1 MKELIAIGA
10 LSKYEF
16 YAPSHPDLTGVETS
30 YVAGYGSDYKE
41 GQLSK
46 VMSEAKLVGDIVK
59 NWLEN
64 GQDRPTICF
73 CVDVAHAN
81 YVTMEFARAGVT
93 VEVMTA
99 STPHEERQL
108 VIRRFEQGIT
118 KIIVNVG
125 VLVAGF
131 DSDVRCIIF
140 ARPTKSEIRWIQT
153 LGRGLRAAPGKDHC
167 LIFDHSGTVN
177 KLGYPDD
184 IEYDY
189 LPSSSDGME
198 EAPQRVVKADE
209 AEKLPKECSQ
219 CHFVKPAGIYICPK
233 CGFKPLAGEDV
244 ETDKSRGLTKV
255 SKAEVKY
262 TTEQK
267 QSWWSQILFYQ
278 RTRAAQGRP
287 VSDGWCAHTYKQ
299 KFGVWPRG
307 LHHTPQQTTPEVS
320 NFIKSKLIAFAK
332 RKENRGEAA

>member
-1 MKELIAIGA
+1 
-10 LSKYEF
+10 
-16 YAPSHPDLTGVETS
+16 
-30 YVAGYGSDYKE
+30 
-41 GQLSK
+41 
-46 VMSEAKLVGDIVK
+46 
-59 NWLEN
+59 
-64 GQDRPTICF
+64 
-73 CVDVAHAN
+73 
-81 YVTMEFARAGVT
+81 
-93 VEVMTA
+93 MTA
-99 STPHEERQL
+99 STPHDERQL
-108 VIRRFEQGIT
+108 TIRRFEQGIT
-118 KIIVNVG
+118 KIIINVG

-140 ARPTKSEIRWIQT
+140 ARPTKSEMRWIQI

-167 LIFDHSGTVN
+167 LIFDHTGTVN

-198 EAPQRVVKADE
+198 DAPQRAVKTDE

-219 CHFVKPAGIYICPK
+219 CHYVKPAGIYICPK

-244 ETDKSRGLTKV
+244 ETDKSRGLKKV

-262 TTEQK
+262 TAEQK

-299 KFGVWPRG
+299 KFSVWPRG
-307 LHHTPQQTTPEVS
+307 LHHTPQQITPEVT
-320 NFIKSKLIAFAK
+320 NFIKSKQIAFAK
-332 RKENRGEAA
+332 RKEKEGDAA